1 MTPRL
6 INAPWSDLCAE
17 ERERVLDLLA
27 EAGGTA
33 AREMAAAGTM
43 GGWTDVGA
51 AFRAYRQAIAVAER
65 GAGPRQHRTWTHE
78 DLRAAAF
85 CVAFE
90 DERRRLLGLR
100 PVPRTLTWLAQAARQ
115 AARCYSA
122 ALIISECEA
131 SVDETRERR
140 LARIGR
146 LPGPPARVAAEACR
160 QAGDRLTLALMRL
173 NLAAGGQGT
182 ALRHILR

>member
-43 GGWTDVGA
+43 GSLTDVGA

-100 PVPRTLTWLAQAARQ
+100 PVPRTVTWLVQAARQ
-115 AARCYSA
+115 AARCYYA
-122 ALIISECEA
+122 ALIVSECQE
-131 SVDETRERR
+131 SVDWTRERR
-140 LARIGR
+140 LARIGL
-146 LPGPPARVAAEACR
+146 LPGPPARVAAKACQ

-173 NLAAGGQGT
+173 NLAAGGQGR

>member
-6 INAPWSDLCAE
+6 ITAPWSDLCAE

-27 EAGGTA
+27 EAGETA
-33 AREMAAAGTM
+33 ARQMAAAGAL
-43 GGWTDVGA
+43 GGLTDVGA
-51 AFRAYRQAIAVAER
+51 AFRAYRQAIALAKR
-65 GAGPRQHRTWTHE
+65 RAPPREHRTWTQE

-90 DERRRLLGLR
+90 DERRRLLGLP
-100 PVPRTLTWLAQAARQ
+100 PVPRTVTWLVRAARQ
-115 AARCYSA
+115 AACWYYA
-122 ALIISECEA
+122 ALIVGESEEL
-131 SVDETRERR
+131 VDRTQERR
-140 LARIGR
+140 LARIG
-146 LPGPPARVAAEACR
+146 LIPDPPRHIAGKLWE

-173 NLAAGGQGT
+173 NLAAGGQGS